1 MRSEHAD
8 FRDGCWIDLGHGAG
22 RTVAQNGAMHS
33 RKLQTEIRCLA
44 VAMAATAASG
54 ASLAQDAGEGAPEA
68 GLETVTV
75 YARRLVP
82 IAQVAATVTVI
93 PRETIDRTLVTDI
106 RDLVRYEPG
115 LTVRN
120 DPFRFGLDSIS
131 VRGVG
136 GNRVA
141 VEVDGIPAAGGFA
154 IGSFGDSGRSF
165 VDPAF
170 IERVEVLR
178 GPASSLYG
186 SDAIGGVVAMT
197 TTTPRDLLGGDRT
210 RGLRSEGG
218 YSGADAG
225 WHAVAVGAAEAG
237 VARLLFGYAHRVG
250 NELDSAA
257 DVTPNPRD
265 YASDALLAKVEWL
278 DTPGGPLTLAGE
290 ASLIDQQTSIDAF
303 LGLQGTRFVNST
315 LLEGDDRAERYRL
328 SASQK
333 LAPRAA
339 FGSADWR
346 VYAQGTDTRQ
356 DTLEQRRAVPPR
368 TPPVQ
373 IARRFEL
380 EDRTLGAEFTAIRD
394 FGGTSRIHTVVYGVE
409 LAQSRLEERRD
420 GQQTDLSSGN
430 SSSVILGESF
440 PLRDFPV
447 SDVMR
452 AGAFVQDELK
462 FGDSGW
468 TLIPALRA
476 DYYELEPQPDR
487 LYRED
492 NPNAIA
498 VGVEDFSLAPK
509 LGVTRSFENGLGLF
523 LQYARGFRAPPPEDV
538 NIGLDLPLFNVRAIP
553 NPDLEPETS
562 DGYELGLRWNAP
574 GLALTASLHYTDYE
588 DFIESKVNLGP
599 DPDSGVT
606 LFQSQNIAE
615 ARIYGAE
622 LVLDW
627 RVGDRAPALE
637 GWTTRL
643 AAAWTRGEDRV
654 SDEPLNSVDPASA
667 VLSLRYE
674 APAGRW
680 GSELVTTAVASQSEV
695 DDSRVDLYE
704 TGGYV
709 TLDLLGHYDF
719 GRGLRINAGV
729 FNLADAEYI
738 EWSDVRG
745 RVVGD
750 PLIPYYTRPGRN
762 VSVTLHWRL

>member
-1 MRSEHAD
+1 MRSERENSRAGCQIDLSHGD
-8 FRDGCWIDLGHGAG
+8 FRA
-22 RTVAQNGAMHS
+22 VVQNCAMTS
-33 RKLQTEIRCLA
+33 RKLKAEVRRLA
-44 VAMAATAASG
+44 VAMVATAASG
-54 ASLAQDAGEGAPEA
+54 ASLAQDGGAVAPEA

-93 PRETIDRTLVTDI
+93 PRETIDRTLVTDF

-120 DPFRFGLDSIS
+120 DPFRFGLDTIS

-154 IGSFGDSGRSF
+154 IGSFSDSGRNF

-170 IERVEVLR
+170 VERVEVLR

-186 SDAIGGVVAMT
+186 SDAIGGVMAIT
-197 TTTPRDLLGGDRT
+197 TTTSRDLLGGDGT

-218 YSGADAG
+218 YSGADEG

-237 VARLLFGYAHRVG
+237 AARLLLGYAHRTG

-265 YASDALLAKVEWL
+265 YASDALLAKAEWR
-278 DTPGGPLTLAGE
+278 DMPGGPLTLAGE

-315 LLEGDDRAERYRL
+315 LLEGDDQAERYRL
-328 SASQK
+328 SANQQLVS
-333 LAPRAA
+333 RAA
-339 FGSADWR
+339 FDSADWR
-346 VYAQGTDTRQ
+346 AYVQGTDTRQ

-368 TPPVQ
+368 TPPVE
-373 IARRFEL
+373 IMRRFDL
-380 EDRTLGAEFTAIRD
+380 QDRTLGAEFTAVKEFD
-394 FGGTSRIHTVVYGVE
+394 GTSRIHTVVYGFE

-420 GQQTDLSSGN
+420 GQQTDLVTGN
-430 SSSVILGESF
+430 STSVILGESF

-447 SDVMR
+447 SDVTR
-452 AGAFVQDELK
+452 AGAFVQDELQ

-492 NPNAIA
+492 NPSAA
-498 VGVEDFSLAPK
+498 PVGVEDFSLAPK
-509 LGVTRSFENGLGLF
+509 LGVTRSFDNGLGLF

-562 DGYELGLRWNAP
+562 DGYELGLRWNVP
-574 GLALTASLHYTDYE
+574 GVELTASLHYTDYE

-606 LFQSQNIAE
+606 LFQSQNIDE

-622 LVLDW
+622 LGLDW
-627 RVGDRAPALE
+627 RVGDQAPALE

-654 SDEPLNSVDPASA
+654 SGEPLNSVDPASA

-674 APAGRW
+674 APTGRW
-680 GSELVTTAVASQSEV
+680 GSELATTAVAAQNEV
-695 DDSRVDLYE
+695 DDSRVDLYK
-704 TGGYV
+704 TAGYV
-709 TLDLLGHYDF
+709 TLDLLAHYDF

-729 FNLADAEYI
+729 FNLTDAEYI
-738 EWSDVRG
+738 DWSDVRG

>member
-1 MRSEHAD
+1 MS
-8 FRDGCWIDLGHGAG
+8 L
-22 RTVAQNGAMHS
+22 
-33 RKLQTEIRCLA
+33 RKPQVEVRCLA
-44 VAMAATAASG
+44 VAIAAATAAG
-54 ASLAQDAGEGAPEA
+54 ASLAQDAGSDIPQE

-93 PRETIDRTLVTDI
+93 PRETIDRTLVTDV

-120 DPFRFGLDSIS
+120 DPFRFGLDTFS

-141 VEVDGIPAAGGFA
+141 VEVDGIPAASGFA
-154 IGSFGDSGRSF
+154 VGSFGDSGRSF

-170 IERVEVLR
+170 LERVEVLR

-197 TTTPRDLLGGDRT
+197 TTAPRDLLGGDRA

-218 YSGADAG
+218 YSGADAS
-225 WHAVAVGAAEAG
+225 WHAVAIGAAEAG
-237 VARLLFGYAHRVG
+237 AARLLFGYVHRAG
-250 NELDSAA
+250 DELDTAA

-265 YASDALLAKVEWL
+265 YTSDALLAKAEWR
-278 DTPGGPLTLAGE
+278 DMPGGPLMLVAEG
-290 ASLIDQQTSIDAF
+290 SLVDQQTSIDAF
-303 LGLQGTRFVNST
+303 LGLEGTRFVNST

-328 SASQK
+328 SANQTLVPSD
-333 LAPRAA
+333 A
-339 FGSADWR
+339 FDRADWR

-368 TPPVQ
+368 TPPLE
-373 IARRFEL
+373 IARRFDL
-380 EDRTLGAEFTAIRD
+380 EDRTLGAEFTAVKD
-394 FGGTSRIHTVVYGVE
+394 FEATRAIHTVVYGVE

-420 GQQTDLSSGN
+420 GQQTDLNSGR
-430 SSSVILGESF
+430 STSVVLGESF

-447 SDVMR
+447 SDVTR
-452 AGAFVQDELK
+452 AGAFVQDELQ

-476 DYYELEPQPDR
+476 DYYRLEPQPDR

-492 NPNAIA
+492 NPNAVP
-498 VGVEDFSLAPK
+498 VGIEDFSLAPK
-509 LGVTRSFENGLGLF
+509 LGVTRSFDNGLGAF

-574 GLALTASLHYTDYE
+574 GVALTASLHYTDYE

-599 DPDSGVT
+599 DPESGVT

-622 LVLDW
+622 LSLDW
-627 RVGDRAPALE
+627 RVGDLAPQLE
-637 GWTTRL
+637 GWSTRL

-667 VLSLRYE
+667 VLSLRYA
-674 APAGRW
+674 APVGRW
-680 GSELVTTAVASQSEV
+680 GGELVTSAVAAKSDV
-695 DDSRVDLYE
+695 DDSRADLYE
-704 TGGYV
+704 TAGYV
-709 TLDLLGHYDF
+709 TVDLLAHYDF

-729 FNLADAEYI
+729 FNLADTEYI

-745 RVVGD
+745 RTVGD

>member
-1 MRSEHAD
+1 MRSERADSRAGCQIDLSHGD
-8 FRDGCWIDLGHGAG
+8 FRA
-22 RTVAQNGAMHS
+22 VVQNCAMTS
-33 RKLQTEIRCLA
+33 RKLKAEVRRLA
-44 VAMAATAASG
+44 VAMVATAASG
-54 ASLAQDAGEGAPEA
+54 ASLAQDGGAVAPEA

-93 PRETIDRTLVTDI
+93 PRETIDRTLVTDF

-120 DPFRFGLDSIS
+120 DPFRFGLDTIS

-154 IGSFGDSGRSF
+154 IGSFSDSGRNF

-170 IERVEVLR
+170 VERVEVLR

-186 SDAIGGVVAMT
+186 SDAIGGVMAIT
-197 TTTPRDLLGGDRT
+197 TTTPRDLLGGDGI

-218 YSGADAG
+218 YSGADEG

-237 VARLLFGYAHRVG
+237 AARLLLGYAHRTG

-265 YASDALLAKVEWL
+265 YASDALLAKAEWR
-278 DTPGGPLTLAGE
+278 DMPGGPLTLAGE

-315 LLEGDDRAERYRL
+315 LLEGDDQAERYRL
-328 SASQK
+328 SANQQ
-333 LAPRAA
+333 LASRAA
-339 FGSADWR
+339 FDSADWR
-346 VYAQGTDTRQ
+346 AYVQGTDTRQ

-368 TPPVQ
+368 TPPVE
-373 IARRFEL
+373 IMRRFDL
-380 EDRTLGAEFTAIRD
+380 QDRTLGAEFTAVKQFD
-394 FGGTSRIHTVVYGVE
+394 GKSRIHTVVYGVE

-420 GQQTDLSSGN
+420 GQQTDLVTGN
-430 SSSVILGESF
+430 STSVILGESF

-447 SDVMR
+447 SDVTR
-452 AGAFVQDELK
+452 AGAFVQDELQ

-492 NPNAIA
+492 NPSAA
-498 VGVEDFSLAPK
+498 PVGVEDFSLAPK
-509 LGVTRSFENGLGLF
+509 LGVTRSFDNGLGLF

-562 DGYELGLRWNAP
+562 DGYELGLRWNVP
-574 GLALTASLHYTDYE
+574 GVELTASLHYTDYE

-606 LFQSQNIAE
+606 LFQSQNIDE

-622 LVLDW
+622 LGLDW
-627 RVGDRAPALE
+627 RVGDQAPALE

-654 SDEPLNSVDPASA
+654 SGEPLNSVDPASA

-674 APAGRW
+674 APTGRW
-680 GSELVTTAVASQSEV
+680 GSELATTAVAAQNEV
-695 DDSRVDLYE
+695 DDSRADLYE
-704 TGGYV
+704 TAGYV
-709 TLDLLGHYDF
+709 TLDLLAHYDF

-729 FNLADAEYI
+729 FNLTDAEYI
-738 EWSDVRG
+738 DWSDVRG

>member
-1 MRSEHAD
+1 MRSERENSRAGCQIDLSHGD
-8 FRDGCWIDLGHGAG
+8 FRA
-22 RTVAQNGAMHS
+22 VVQNCAMTS
-33 RKLQTEIRCLA
+33 RKLKAEVRRLA
-44 VAMAATAASG
+44 VAMVATAASG
-54 ASLAQDAGEGAPEA
+54 ASLAQDGGAVAPEA

-93 PRETIDRTLVTDI
+93 PRETIDRTLVTDF

-120 DPFRFGLDSIS
+120 DPFRFGLDTIS

-154 IGSFGDSGRSF
+154 IGSFSDSGRNF

-170 IERVEVLR
+170 VERVEVLR

-186 SDAIGGVVAMT
+186 SDAIGGVMAIT
-197 TTTPRDLLGGDRT
+197 TTTSRDLLGGDGT

-218 YSGADAG
+218 YSGADEG

-237 VARLLFGYAHRVG
+237 AARLLLGYAHRTG

-265 YASDALLAKVEWL
+265 YASDALLAKAEWR
-278 DTPGGPLTLAGE
+278 DMPGGPLTLAGE

-315 LLEGDDRAERYRL
+315 LLEGDDQAERYRL
-328 SASQK
+328 SANQQLVS
-333 LAPRAA
+333 RAA
-339 FGSADWR
+339 FDSADWR
-346 VYAQGTDTRQ
+346 AYVQGTDTRQ

-368 TPPVQ
+368 TPPVE
-373 IARRFEL
+373 IMRRFDL
-380 EDRTLGAEFTAIRD
+380 QDRTLGAEFTAVKEFD
-394 FGGTSRIHTVVYGVE
+394 GTSRIHTVVYGFE

-420 GQQTDLSSGN
+420 GQQTDLVTGN
-430 SSSVILGESF
+430 STSVILGESF

-447 SDVMR
+447 SDVTR
-452 AGAFVQDELK
+452 AGAFVQDELQ

-492 NPNAIA
+492 NPSAA
-498 VGVEDFSLAPK
+498 PVGVEDFSLAPK
-509 LGVTRSFENGLGLF
+509 LGVTRSFDNGLGLF

-562 DGYELGLRWNAP
+562 DGYELGLRWSVP
-574 GLALTASLHYTDYE
+574 GVELTASLHYTDYE

-606 LFQSQNIAE
+606 LFQSQNIDE

-622 LVLDW
+622 LGLDW
-627 RVGDRAPALE
+627 RVGDQAPALE

-654 SDEPLNSVDPASA
+654 SGEPLNSVDPASA

-674 APAGRW
+674 APTGRW
-680 GSELVTTAVASQSEV
+680 GSELATTAVAAQNEV
-695 DDSRVDLYE
+695 DDSRADLYE
-704 TGGYV
+704 TAGYV
-709 TLDLLGHYDF
+709 TLDLLAHYDF

-729 FNLADAEYI
+729 FNLTDAEYI

>member
-1 MRSEHAD
+1 
-8 FRDGCWIDLGHGAG
+8 
-22 RTVAQNGAMHS
+22 
-33 RKLQTEIRCLA
+33 
-44 VAMAATAASG
+44 MAATAASG
-54 ASLAQDAGEGAPEA
+54 ASLAQDAGGGSPEA

-120 DPFRFGLDSIS
+120 DPFRFGLDTIS

-154 IGSFGDSGRSF
+154 VGSFGDSGRSF

-218 YSGADAG
+218 YSGADEG
-225 WHAVAVGAAEAG
+225 WHAVAVGAAETGA
-237 VARLLFGYAHRVG
+237 ARLLFGYAHRTG

-265 YASDALLAKVEWL
+265 YASDALLAKAEWR
-278 DTPGGPLTLAGE
+278 DMPGGPLTLAGE

-303 LGLQGTRFVNST
+303 LGLPGTRFVNST
-315 LLEGDDRAERYRL
+315 LLEGDDQAERYRL

-339 FGSADWR
+339 FDNADWR

-368 TPPVQ
+368 TPPVE
-373 IARRFEL
+373 ITRRFEL
-380 EDRTLGAEFTAIRD
+380 EDRTLGAEFTAVKAFD
-394 FGGTSRIHTVVYGVE
+394 GTSQIHTVVYGVE
-409 LAQSRLEERRD
+409 LAQSQLEERRD
-420 GQQTDLSSGN
+420 GLQTDLSSGN
-430 SSSVILGESF
+430 STSVILGESF

-447 SDVMR
+447 SDVTR
-452 AGAFVQDELK
+452 VGAFVQDELQ

-492 NPNAIA
+492 NPNATP
-498 VGVEDFSLAPK
+498 VGVDDFSLAPK

-574 GLALTASLHYTDYE
+574 GVAFTASLHYTDYE

-622 LVLDW
+622 LGLDW
-627 RVGDRAPALE
+627 RVGDHAPALE

-674 APAGRW
+674 APTGRW
-680 GSELVTTAVASQSEV
+680 GSELVTTAVAAQSEV

-709 TLDLLGHYDF
+709 TLDLLAHYDF
-719 GRGLRINAGV
+719 GRGLRINAGF